1 MQNLKLM
8 ILLLAMCCGLGA
20 AQAQDK
26 DRPSRGIEDLDNSFR
41 IDTGSTFRLRV
52 EVDVGQVR
60 VSRGKSK
67 DNLRVRLVY
76 DREEYQHTLRYNEK
90 RNTLHIMLDKERW
103 IGQHDNHNAGELDVE
118 LPTGG
123 ELELDFRLKAGE
135 IEMQLGGLRIRDLS
149 LETVAGEVNLD
160 FDEPNQ
166 ITMTNLL
173 LNTKIGESNFRRLG
187 NARFRNAGIDGGI
200 GELTIDFS
208 GDMLK
213 EAVAEVDLDIGETT
227 IILPRKSGI
236 RLAVSKFMFLSHF
249 NMPDYLRKEGRY
261 YYSENY
267 DDAEQTFQ
275 LRISAG
281 VGECRIE
288 RE

>member
-1 MQNLKLM
+1 MHSPKIMTLV
-8 ILLLAMCCGLGA
+8 LAVCCGLGG
-20 AQAQDK
+20 AQAQEK
-26 DRPSRGIEDLDNSFR
+26 DRPGRSFEDLDNSFR

-60 VSRGKSK
+60 VSRGRSE
-67 DNLRVRLVY
+67 DQLRVRLAY
-76 DREEYQHTLRYNEK
+76 DRDEYQHTLRYNEK
-90 RNTLHIMLDKERW
+90 RNTLDLMLDKQRW
-103 IGQHDNHNAGELDVE
+103 LGQHDSHNASELEVE

-123 ELELDFRLKAGE
+123 ELDLDFRIKAGE
-135 IEMQLGGLRIRDLS
+135 IEMQLGGLRLRDLS
-149 LETVAGEVNLD
+149 LETIAGEVNLD
-160 FDEPNQ
+160 FDQPNQ
-166 ITMTNLL
+166 TTMTNLL

-187 NARFRNAGIDGGI
+187 NARFRNAAIDGGI

-208 GDMLK
+208 GELLK

-227 IILPRKSGI
+227 IILPRKAGT
-236 RLAVSKFMFLSHF
+236 RLAVSSFMFLSHF
-249 NMPDYLRKEGRY
+249 RLPDFLRKEGRY

-267 DDAEQTFQ
+267 DDASQTFQ